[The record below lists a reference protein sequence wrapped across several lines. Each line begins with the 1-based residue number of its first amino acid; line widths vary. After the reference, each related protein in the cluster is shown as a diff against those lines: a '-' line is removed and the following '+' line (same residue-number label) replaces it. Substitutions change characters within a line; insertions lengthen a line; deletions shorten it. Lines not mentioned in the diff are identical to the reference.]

1 MFLAQILSIVIAYA
15 LAIVGSYLLYKVISL
30 LMDMRVDISEE
41 TAGMDIVQHGESAYN
56 HSIFSTNALSASGTG
71 SELDKLVA
79 SMNHKE

>member
-1 MFLAQILSIVIAYA
+1 
-15 LAIVGSYLLYKVISL
+15 
-30 LMDMRVDISEE
+30 MDMRVDISEE